1 MNCLRCGRRIDEG
14 KTFCPDCEKLV
25 SQPLPD
31 SPFLDRRIVLTE
43 RKATPRQAEKR
54 QREKNE
60 RRAAR
65 QARAEKRRSRGK
77 NVLIVGLLMLLAVS
91 TAGGLLRSAQLKA
104 ALRSKEA
111 SLQDNEAMM
120 TRVRDQLTTVRAALR
135 DLHDKQEELQNE
147 YDVLA
152 LELAS
157 DREKL
162 AQDEAALDFMREHVA
177 LFVPG
182 KSRYYHTAGCPDF
195 DETGYYNVTLVTQ
208 AVRWGYQPCPI
219 CHPKEGAE

>member
-31 SPFLDRRIVLTE
+31 SPFLDRRIVLPE

-65 QARAEKRRSRGK
+65 QARAEKRRGRGK

-104 ALRSKEA
+104 TLRSKEA
-111 SLQDNEAMM
+111 
-120 TRVRDQLTTVRAALR
+120 
-135 DLHDKQEELQNE
+135 
-147 YDVLA
+147 
-152 LELAS
+152 
-157 DREKL
+157 
-162 AQDEAALDFMREHVA
+162 
-177 LFVPG
+177 
-182 KSRYYHTAGCPDF
+182 
-195 DETGYYNVTLVTQ
+195 
-208 AVRWGYQPCPI
+208 
-219 CHPKEGAE
+219 